1 MCVFFL
7 ALSPYRKTMRD
18 GESASKPNPHI
29 FAQLSRMRKQL
40 ATCYKKLFLRVD
52 KIVVKKL
59 GKAPKGIV
67 GKYPIVR
74 MLAFQCGCAMLLI
87 STSAWPL
94 SRKSATPN
102 NVVPTKDKKYAH
114 YSWISGRCRLAH
126 TDERKHKVTEKV
138 GSPFNAALV
147 SFLVGLL
154 FLSTLLLVTGQG
166 LHIPFAQLL
175 NEPAWIWIGG
185 ICGVVF
191 LTGNILLFPKLG
203 GVQTVVL
210 PVLGQILMG
219 LTIDNFGLFYSQQTS
234 LTAFR
239 IAGAVLVLL
248 GVVLVSTA
256 KESKAERTNR
266 QKSAPASLWLW
277 RAFSVFSGMAVATQT
292 AVNGYLGVAAGS
304 PIKASVISFAVGIIL
319 LAIICIVLR
328 VENGKPESKEEK
340 PAKNPWWMWI
350 GGILGGLYVL
360 ANVYLSRI
368 IGTGMTVVVLLVGST
383 TGGILVDHFGI
394 FESPKKAVNK
404 QKILGVLIMILGAA
418 AIKLL

>member
-1 MCVFFL
+1 MPIILGFL
-7 ALSPYRKTMRD
+7 AGVGLPIQTSVNTRLRK
-18 GESASKPNPHI
+18 
-29 FAQLSRMRKQL
+29 
-40 ATCYKKLFLRVD
+40 
-52 KIVVKKL
+52 
-59 GKAPKGIV
+59 
-67 GKYPIVR
+67 
-74 MLAFQCGCAMLLI
+74 
-87 STSAWPL
+87 
-94 SRKSATPN
+94 
-102 NVVPTKDKKYAH
+102 
-114 YSWISGRCRLAH
+114 
-126 TDERKHKVTEKV
+126 KV

-154 FLSTLLLVTGQG
+154 FLSVLLLVTGQG
-166 LHIPFAQLL
+166 LHIPFEQLL

-239 IAGAVLVLL
+239 IAGAALVLL

-256 KESKAERTNR
+256 KESKADRTTRRN
-266 QKSAPASLWLW
+266 SAPVSLWLW

-304 PIKASVISFAVGIIL
+304 PIKASVISFIVGIIL

-328 VENGKPESKEEK
+328 VKNGKPESKEER

-368 IGTGMTVVVLLVGST
+368 VGTGMTVVVLLVGST

-394 FESPKKAVNK
+394 FESPKKAVNG

>member
-18 GESASKPNPHI
+18 GKSASKPNPHI

-40 ATCYKKLFLRVD
+40 AACCKKLFLKVD
-52 KIVVKKL
+52 KIAVKKL
-59 GKAPKGIV
+59 GKTPKGIV
-67 GKYPIVR
+67 GKHPIVR
-74 MLAFQCGCAMLLI
+74 MLAFRCGCAMLLI
-87 STSAWPL
+87 STSAWPQ

-102 NVVPTKDKKYAH
+102 KLRRRKMRSMPIILGFLAGVGLPIQTSVNT
-114 YSWISGRCRLAH
+114 RL
-126 TDERKHKVTEKV
+126 RKKV

-154 FLSTLLLVTGQG
+154 FLSALLLVTGQG

-219 LTIDNFGLFYSQQTS
+219 LTIDNFELFYSQQTS

-256 KESKAERTNR
+256 KESKTDRTNR
-266 QKSAPASLWLW
+266 HKAAPASLWLW

-328 VENGKPESKEEK
+328 VKNGEPESKEER

-368 IGTGMTVVVLLVGST
+368 VGTGMTVVVLLVGST

-394 FESPKKAVNK
+394 FESPKKAVNR